1 MDMDVVQENKPG
13 DLHTSTLNMTPSKYL
28 QLLPEGLKVSSIN
41 SQGIPDLQA
50 AIAQMLQDLELGS
63 TWTILCC
70 VPLWESDAWLICNS
84 QFEQDD
90 IALTHEL
97 DSEPYRFVAELLVPI
112 C

>member
-1 MDMDVVQENKPG
+1 MTLESKLWGLSPRGLIYYRQLCGCMNSMFHILMDMDVVQENKPG

-63 TWTILCC
+63 T
-70 VPLWESDAWLICNS
+70 
-84 QFEQDD
+84 
-90 IALTHEL
+90 
-97 DSEPYRFVAELLVPI
+97 
-112 C
+112 